1 MTQEPGWQNATAG
14 IRCDEQGRFPSH
26 IGAVSPNQ
34 ISVSRV
40 TVCPG
45 EATKRTIV
53 IFQEINCSVSM
64 AGEGGLVRRV
74 FLEGAPA
81 MYPHT
86 ECEI

>member
-1 MTQEPGWQNATAG
+1 MTEKPGWQSATAG
-14 IRCDEQGRFPSH
+14 IRGDEQGRFPSH

-45 EATKRTIV
+45 EATKRTII
-53 IFQEINCSVSM
+53 IFQEINCSMSM
-64 AGEGGLVRRV
+64 AGGGLVRRV
-74 FLEGAPA
+74 FLESAPE